1 MKASR
6 GMRADPPAQ
15 SFPSPLLQSLE
26 RRVLCASDR
35 LHLSV
40 DAEGDAVLFIDRD
53 GQEPIAVDLAD
64 ASGGPAAIGASVAW
78 FDRRTGLARAAAATE
93 RGLTVYSEVEDG
105 SWSFDTLAESLGT
118 GTIVR
123 DSIASTIGP
132 GGLYNIIGLSPEGDL
147 IRYVQ
152 TRDGAWHE
160 WNLSENQLESRGLT
174 TPGFIGQI
182 VATRTLWG
190 GLNIA
195 GINEDGDLVTVW
207 TTLTVGR
214 WFLSNLS
221 EYTGAQTFWSG
232 LDIVGAGRHGIHFS
246 AVDSTGNLTI
256 LSWTPR
262 AGGWTSSTLAGSP
275 RMQQG
280 EISLA
285 FDGARRAL
293 LVTSLRLDSGALMV
307 HMVPLS
313 FSTPEPFRATI
324 SGFGVPAER
333 RVRHGIDI
341 QIGSDYL
348 ISVVGANLDGETVRF
363 TAFEPLNTAWDFENL
378 TEIT

>member
-1 MKASR
+1 MHEVH
-6 GMRADPPAQ
+6 
-15 SFPSPLLQSLE
+15 PSHDVFARVESLE
-26 RRVLCASDR
+26 RRVLCAADR
-35 LHLSV
+35 LHSSV
-40 DAEGDAVLFIDRD
+40 DADGDAVLFIDRD
-53 GQEPIAVDLAD
+53 ARELVAVDLAD

-93 RGLTVYSEVEDG
+93 RGLTVYSERADG
-105 SWSFDTLAESLGT
+105 SWTFDALAESLGT

-123 DSIASTIGP
+123 DSIASTLGP
-132 GGLYNIIGLSPEGDL
+132 GGLFNIFGVSPEGDL

-152 TRDGAWHE
+152 SREGAWNE
-160 WNLSENQLESRGLT
+160 WNLSENQLESRGLS
-174 TPGFIGQI
+174 TPDFIGPI

-195 GINEDGDLVTVW
+195 GINASGDLVTVW
-207 TTLTVGR
+207 TTLNAGR
-214 WFLSNLS
+214 WFVSNLS
-221 EYTGAQTFWSG
+221 EYTGAQPLWSG
-232 LDIVGAGRHGIHFS
+232 LDIVAAGRHGLHFS
-246 AVDSTGNLTI
+246 AVDSTGTLTL

-262 AGGWTSSTLAGSP
+262 AGGWTSSTLASSP

-280 EISLA
+280 EVA
-285 FDGARRAL
+285 MVFDGARRAL

-307 HMVPLS
+307 HLVPLS

-341 QIGSDYL
+341 QVGSDYL
-348 ISVVGANLDGETVRF
+348 ISVVGANFGGETVRF
-363 TAFEPLNTAWDFENL
+363 TAFEPLNTAWGFENL